1 MTRYVLKR
9 LVLLPALLFLFSV
22 TVSAVV
28 QAAPGDFLTTYG
40 ATLASSGSSISAEQI
55 EALRRE
61 YGLDRPIW
69 VQYLRWMQN
78 LLTGNLGLSLEYQR
92 PNAELIGERLVLTVV
107 LALFAFAI
115 TWIVAIPAGIY
126 SAMHPRSALDYL
138 LTVLNYIGV
147 ATPNFMLA
155 LVLMWGAFAY
165 FGLSVTGLFSPDYV
179 EAPWSAARVVDL
191 LKHVWLPAVVL
202 GVAGTARLTRV
213 MRANLLDEL
222 NKPYVTTARAKG
234 LPEWRLVLRYP
245 ARLALNPL
253 VSTIG
258 WYLPALF
265 SGSLIVA
272 TVMNLPNIGPL
283 LLRALI
289 NQDMYLA
296 GSILL
301 IYCFLTILGTLISDI
316 LLAWL
321 DPRIRLD
328 EGCDDGASARSGTGD
343 GRGSHIGRV
352 ELATGVVAVPKAPP
366 GAPERARVARPLRR
380 RAVPRFR
387 QHPGSRGDGRSPGLH
402 SGAAPPPLRR
412 RAPEPLGPRGRRQA
426 QSHHAP
432 HGVGRRREPEDPGP
446 VLRDGVFV
454 SPARD
459 RPGPPPLARHG
470 RAGRPRAPLSAGHRS
485 TGPRPV
491 VTPRARHPHLHDDR
505 PHRGDVLRR
514 AGRDARRDLRLLRRD
529 RGCRDPAADRA
540 FAVPAHDPDLAR
552 AHGGAAAG
560 LVAPAGVLRHHGDL
574 VPGGLGDSRAGS
586 PRG

>member
-1 MTRYVLKR
+1 LTRYIVKR
-9 LVLLPALLFLFSV
+9 LVLLPALLVVFSMV
-22 TVSAVV
+22 VFAIV
-28 QAAPGDFLTTYG
+28 QAPPGDFLTTYV

-55 EALRRE
+55 DALRRE
-61 YGLDRPIW
+61 YGLDQPIW
-69 VQYLRWMQN
+69 VQYLLWMRN

-92 PNAELIGERLVLTVV
+92 PNSELIGERLVLTVV

-126 SAMHPRSALDYL
+126 SAMHPRSVPDYL

-155 LVLMWGAFAY
+155 LVLMWVAFAY

-179 EAPWSAARVVDL
+179 EAPWSRARVVDL
-191 LKHVWLPAVVL
+191 LTHVWLPAVVL

-234 LPEWRLVLRYP
+234 LSEWRLVLRYP

-258 WYLPALF
+258 WYLPLLF

-301 IYCFLTILGTLISDI
+301 IYCFLTIVGTLISDI

-321 DPRIRLD
+321 DPRIRIE
-328 EGCDDGASARSGTGD
+328 EG
-343 GRGSHIGRV
+343 
-352 ELATGVVAVPKAPP
+352 
-366 GAPERARVARPLRR
+366 
-380 RAVPRFR
+380 
-387 QHPGSRGDGRSPGLH
+387 
-402 SGAAPPPLRR
+402 
-412 RAPEPLGPRGRRQA
+412 
-426 QSHHAP
+426 
-432 HGVGRRREPEDPGP
+432 
-446 VLRDGVFV
+446 
-454 SPARD
+454 
-459 RPGPPPLARHG
+459 
-470 RAGRPRAPLSAGHRS
+470 
-485 TGPRPV
+485 
-491 VTPRARHPHLHDDR
+491 
-505 PHRGDVLRR
+505 
-514 AGRDARRDLRLLRRD
+514 
-529 RGCRDPAADRA
+529 
-540 FAVPAHDPDLAR
+540 
-552 AHGGAAAG
+552 
-560 LVAPAGVLRHHGDL
+560 
-574 VPGGLGDSRAGS
+574 
-586 PRG
+586 